1 MPKSKAKKQAIKE
14 RNLSKQQDEH
24 GKEIINGQKKGIDQ
38 NRGKEKVKPHA
49 PASKD
54 REPKSGK
61 LAHDPFF
68 AAPETSHGKD
78 SGKIEKKHQKK
89 PYAANK
95 AKSDFKGRNKPYS
108 KPQPATKDR
117 PSKLAK
123 QKHDTF
129 FAPPQKAGDDVEGDR
144 KKQTDTGKPNKGQ
157 QRKASIS
164 KPTKQKHDT
173 FFAPPPEPTDEDRQD
188 KHEKLEEEKP
198 PTTEKEPDV
207 DSMAVIETIKIPE
220 PGETI
225 LDAKSDIAARSG
237 VVSVVDKTNK
247 KRKRSKIDVVAELEN
262 DAKKMTRTGDGLGA
276 GLEVDGWD

>member
-1 MPKSKAKKQAIKE
+1 MPKSKAKKLANKE
-14 RNLSKQQDEH
+14 KNALKTQEEH
-24 GKEIINGQKKGIDQ
+24 VNETDNGQKKRFDQ
-38 NRGKEKVKPHA
+38 NRGKEKVKQNA

-54 REPKSGK
+54 RESKPKK
-61 LAHDPFF
+61 VVHDTFF

-78 SGKIEKKHQKK
+78 NDKKEKKQHRK
-89 PYAANK
+89 PYTVNNAK
-95 AKSDFKGRNKPYS
+95 ADFKGRTKPYS
-108 KPQPATKDR
+108 KPVTKDR
-117 PSKLAK
+117 PSKPTK
-123 QKHDTF
+123 QKHDTLF
-129 FAPPQKAGDDVEGDR
+129 TPPSNGADGDR
-144 KKQTDTGKPNKGQ
+144 KKKMNAGKPSKGQ

-173 FFAPPPEPTDEDRQD
+173 FFAPPPEPTDEDGED
-188 KHEKLEEEKP
+188 EEEEHDKVEAEEP
-198 PTTEKEPDV
+198 PITEKEPDV

-225 LDAKSDIAARSG
+225 LDAKSNIAARSG

-262 DAKKMTRTGDGLGA
+262 DAKKMVKAGDNLGA